1 MLPPGVSRHL
11 RFHEEAL
18 GNGRILIC
26 GQDSTISPALI
37 VIHGGKASSQAAVEY
52 CKSFYE
58 KLADLGFPAFSIDY
72 PEKMT
77 LIEEVNYTVEAIKHV
92 KMRIH
97 KS

>member
-1 MLPPGVSRHL
+1 MHL
-11 RFHEEAL
+11 RFYEEPL
-18 GNGRILIC
+18 DNGGILTC
-26 GQDSTISPALI
+26 GLNSSISPILI
-37 VIHGGKASSQAAVEY
+37 VIHGGKASGQAAVEY

-77 LIEEVNYTVEAIKHV
+77 LIEEINYTVEAIKHV